1 MTKDF
6 EMKVSDMIKNKKIKT
21 MIDFNKRESNSI
33 KSIVVNSST
42 TVDVSTRFCKGKMLM
57 FAKMSLKLFVYD
69 IIDVFCF
76 PDDKVKGIF
85 DKNDIEKC
93 FLYLNL
99 TDTDSCSMFFIFICK
114 LECCIPESVFRNVLF
129 EIFKHS
135 KIGPRLDV
143 SDHFWQQFNMQNKG
157 TRKVMGLYEVEN
169 LDNANLCTIA
179 INPKEYFEKFKDRK
193 INKKHKGVRHDTSG
207 MTFESYTERISSLR
221 QLDTK
226 PEKKIIQKRLQVK
239 NTNMIMTSVNK
250 VKFASLND
258 KRYYGSDGTVS
269 LPFGHPLL
277 NEVREYKKS
286 LPKIHAVIEQEK
298 DNILFLENK
307 AFAKNERLRLL

>member
-1 MTKDF
+1 MFKRKRKKREKRKLTKDF
-6 EMKVSDMIKNKKIKT
+6 EMQVSDMIKNKKVKT
-21 MIDFNKRESNSI
+21 MIDFDKRESNSI
-33 KSIVVNSST
+33 ESIVVNSST
-42 TVDVSTRFCKGKMLM
+42 MLDVSTRFCKGKMLM

-99 TDTDSCSMFFIFICK
+99 TDTDICSMFFVFICK
-114 LECCIPESVFRNVLF
+114 LECCIPESDFRNVLF

-193 INKKHKGVRHDTSG
+193 INKKHKGVRRDTPG
-207 MTFESYTERISSLR
+207 MTFESYAERTSSLR
-221 QLDTK
+221 QLEAK
-226 PEKKIIQKRLQVK
+226 PEKKK
-239 NTNMIMTSVNK
+239 
-250 VKFASLND
+250 
-258 KRYYGSDGTVS
+258 
-269 LPFGHPLL
+269 
-277 NEVREYKKS
+277 
-286 LPKIHAVIEQEK
+286 
-298 DNILFLENK
+298 
-307 AFAKNERLRLL
+307 

>member
-1 MTKDF
+1 
-6 EMKVSDMIKNKKIKT
+6 
-21 MIDFNKRESNSI
+21 
-33 KSIVVNSST
+33 
-42 TVDVSTRFCKGKMLM
+42 
-57 FAKMSLKLFVYD
+57 
-69 IIDVFCF
+69 
-76 PDDKVKGIF
+76 
-85 DKNDIEKC
+85 
-93 FLYLNL
+93 
-99 TDTDSCSMFFIFICK
+99 
-114 LECCIPESVFRNVLF
+114 
-129 EIFKHS
+129 
-135 KIGPRLDV
+135 
-143 SDHFWQQFNMQNKG
+143 
-157 TRKVMGLYEVEN
+157 MGLYEVEN

-207 MTFESYTERISSLR
+207 MTFESYTQRISSLR

-258 KRYYGSDGTVS
+258 KRYYGSDGIVS